1 MMISTYICTIFYF
14 MNGLRPLLLC
24 CNLIIDKT
32 MKCITLYFSFCLI
45 AISSIAQPNYDFSKL
60 KRERLGRGVIAIRE
74 NPSTVAVSWRYLS
87 SDPMNESFDIYRN
100 GEKINNHP
108 LKDATFFQDAYTGTE
123 SVLYT
128 VKAREGKTE
137 SSYQLPANAPSGYL
151 NIPLNRP
158 EDGTTPLGQNYF
170 YTPNDASIGDV
181 DGDGEYEIILKWD
194 PSNAHDNS
202 HDGYTGEV
210 YVDCYKLNGQQLW
223 RINLGKNVRAG
234 AHYTQFMV
242 YDLDGDGHAE
252 VVMKTADGTVDGV
265 GKVIGDVNA
274 DYRSEQGRILT
285 GPEYL
290 TVFNGLTGEAMQT
303 IDYVPER
310 GNLMGWGDS
319 RGNRSD
325 RFLACVAYLDGIHP
339 SVVMCRGY
347 YTRTVLAAFD
357 WDGKELKQRW
367 VFDSN
372 NPGCEDYAGQGNHNL
387 RVGDVD
393 GDGCD
398 EIIYGSCAIDHNGKG
413 LYTTKMGHGDA
424 IHLTHFDPSRKGLQ
438 VWDCHENKR
447 DGSTYRDA
455 ATGEILFQIKD
466 STDVGRCMAAD
477 IDPTQPGVE
486 MWSVASGGIRNVKG
500 EVVKDRVR
508 GLSCNMAV
516 WWDGDLLRELLD
528 RNRISKYNWEK
539 GICERIAIF
548 EGTLSNNGT
557 KANPCLQGDIVGDWR
572 EEVLMRTTDNTAL
585 RLYVST
591 IPTDYRFHTF
601 LEDPIYRISIATQ
614 NVAYNQPTQP
624 GFYFGP
630 ELQGTVFRGCEIPGK
645 KTVVNDSNTP
655 LHLLQPAYQ
664 GTYGDL
670 TPGQVKKDID
680 RVFAYIDKETPARVV
695 DENTGKLITDYTTM
709 GEEAQLERGAFR
721 LASYEWG
728 VTYSALIAAAEA
740 TGDQRYM
747 DYVQNRFR
755 FLAEVA
761 PHFKRVYEEKGTT
774 DPQLLQI
781 LTPHALDD
789 AGAVCAAMVKVR
801 VKDRSL
807 PVDGLI
813 ENYFDFIQNKEYRLA
828 DGTFARNRPQ
838 HNTLWLDDMFMGI
851 PAVAQMSRY
860 DKAQKEIYLAEAV
873 RQFLQFADRMF
884 IPEKGLYRHGWVES
898 STDHPAFCWARANG
912 WAMLTACELLDVLP
926 EDYPQRAKVMDYFRA
941 HVRGVTALQSGEGLW
956 HQLLDRNDSYL
967 ETSATAIYVYCLA
980 HAINKGW
987 IDAIAYGPVAH
998 LGWHAV
1004 AGKINAEGQVEGTCV
1019 GTGMA
1024 FDPAFYYYRPVNVYA
1039 AHGYGPVLWAGAEM
1053 ISLLKNQYPQ
1063 MNDSA
1068 VQYYQVKQ
1076 KTTAP
1081 IFAIDTEE
1089 KKD

>member
-1 MMISTYICTIFYF
+1 
-14 MNGLRPLLLC
+14 
-24 CNLIIDKT
+24 
-32 MKCITLYFSFCLI
+32 MKCITLFFSFCLI
-45 AISSIAQPNYDFSKL
+45 AISSMAQPNYDFSKL

-100 GEKINNHP
+100 DEKINKHP
-108 LKDATFFQDAYTGTE
+108 LKDATFFQDTYAGTE

-137 SSYQLPANAPSGYL
+137 SSYQLPANAPLGYL

-630 ELQGTVFRGCEIPGK
+630 ELQGTVFRGCEIPK
-645 KTVVNDSNTP
+645 K
-655 LHLLQPAYQ
+655 
-664 GTYGDL
+664 
-670 TPGQVKKDID
+670 
-680 RVFAYIDKETPARVV
+680 
-695 DENTGKLITDYTTM
+695 
-709 GEEAQLERGAFR
+709 
-721 LASYEWG
+721 
-728 VTYSALIAAAEA
+728 
-740 TGDQRYM
+740 
-747 DYVQNRFR
+747 
-755 FLAEVA
+755 
-761 PHFKRVYEEKGTT
+761 
-774 DPQLLQI
+774 
-781 LTPHALDD
+781 
-789 AGAVCAAMVKVR
+789 
-801 VKDRSL
+801 
-807 PVDGLI
+807 
-813 ENYFDFIQNKEYRLA
+813 
-828 DGTFARNRPQ
+828 
-838 HNTLWLDDMFMGI
+838 
-851 PAVAQMSRY
+851 
-860 DKAQKEIYLAEAV
+860 
-873 RQFLQFADRMF
+873 
-884 IPEKGLYRHGWVES
+884 
-898 STDHPAFCWARANG
+898 
-912 WAMLTACELLDVLP
+912 
-926 EDYPQRAKVMDYFRA
+926 
-941 HVRGVTALQSGEGLW
+941 
-956 HQLLDRNDSYL
+956 
-967 ETSATAIYVYCLA
+967 
-980 HAINKGW
+980 
-987 IDAIAYGPVAH
+987 
-998 LGWHAV
+998 
-1004 AGKINAEGQVEGTCV
+1004 
-1019 GTGMA
+1019 
-1024 FDPAFYYYRPVNVYA
+1024 
-1039 AHGYGPVLWAGAEM
+1039 
-1053 ISLLKNQYPQ
+1053 
-1063 MNDSA
+1063 
-1068 VQYYQVKQ
+1068 
-1076 KTTAP
+1076 
-1081 IFAIDTEE
+1081 
-1089 KKD
+1089 